1 MDESAQSAPREAQL
15 SEKRTVNLKHLL
27 SLFAALVGTSCVAA
41 SAANEAPAIAAFDRT
56 FAGVD
61 DYTCVLHLHEVNGTQ
76 TQDRV
81 YQYSFMKPH
90 YLKTLI
96 LDGDGRGSGAVWVGG
111 DQVSGHQGGIL
122 SGIHLKIGLHD
133 PRTVSLHGVT
143 IPEGLLPGIIDDYA
157 TIPGKLTQIDGGK
170 IGGIETDRLELK
182 VADAASNHDITE
194 QILYLS
200 KETHWPIR
208 QIMYSG
214 SRIVLDESVNDL
226 KMNVGLT
233 RSDFPF

>member
-1 MDESAQSAPREAQL
+1 M
-15 SEKRTVNLKHLL
+15 NLKCSL
-27 SLFAALVGTSCVAA
+27 SLSAALAGVSCVAA
-41 SAANEAPAIAAFDRT
+41 SAANEAPAIAAFDQA
-56 FAGVD
+56 FASVN
-61 DYTCVLHLHEVNGTQ
+61 DYTCILHVHEAKGTQ

-81 YQYSFMKPH
+81 YQYSFMRPH
-90 YLKTLI
+90 YVKTLI
-96 LDGDGRGSGAVWVGG
+96 LDGDGKGSGGVWVGG
-111 DQVSGHQGGIL
+111 DQVSGHLGGIL
-122 SGIHLKIGLHD
+122 SGIHLKIDLHD
-133 PRTVSLHGVT
+133 PRAVSLRGVT
-143 IPEGLLPGIIDDYA
+143 IPDGLLQRIIDDYG

-182 VADAASNHDITE
+182 VADPASNYDITE

-226 KMNVGLT
+226 KTNVGLT
-233 RSDFPF
+233 QSDFPF